1 MPTSYARATAD
12 AARTLEDAGF
22 TSDEAR
28 LEAGILARGLLA
40 WDRATWIAHLGEEA
54 PHSFLDRFRGATDRR
69 ARREPMAYLVGSR
82 EFFGRRFGVTNSVLI
97 PRPET
102 ELVVVEAI
110 ACLRRLPADRAR
122 VPSVIDVG
130 TGSGCLAITIAL
142 EHPGARVTATD
153 ISAAALAVARQ
164 NASDLGARGLVV
176 FQHTALAGGVG
187 EAADLIVSN
196 PPYVAEIDRASL
208 PADVRDHEPA
218 TALFGGADGLDVIR
232 ALVPDARRALRT
244 GGSLVMEIGKGQAG
258 AVRALVEASRLTW
271 RGAQPD
277 LAGIPRVVLAEK
289 L

>member
-69 ARREPMAYLVGSR
+69 ARREPVAYLVGSR
-82 EFFGRRFGVTNSVLI
+82 EFFGRRFGVTNAVLI

-164 NASDLGARGLVV
+164 NASDLGARGRVT
-176 FQHTALAGGVG
+176 FQH
-187 EAADLIVSN
+187 AAARGRRRRGRRSHRL
-196 PPYVAEIDRASL
+196 
-208 PADVRDHEPA
+208 EPA
-218 TALFGGADGLDVIR
+218 VCGRDRSGVAPG
-232 ALVPDARRALRT
+232 RRARPRAGDGPLRRRRMDWMSFARSCRT
-244 GGSLVMEIGKGQAG
+244 R
-258 AVRALVEASRLTW
+258 AVRCGPAARS
-271 RGAQPD
+271 
-277 LAGIPRVVLAEK
+277 
-289 L
+289 